1 MYIIHFYGSGF
12 TTLIRF
18 NYWILCETVL
28 PGQGDVPRLAEV
40 DFTDTDHDVEI
51 LEEQT
56 QFCTNHEKHADMCS
70 LDRLELTASALND
83 RLHELKIPH

>member
-1 MYIIHFYGSGF
+1 MIGWSLVSSLRTKILALVWYSSRVPDYI
-12 TTLIRF
+12 
-18 NYWILCETVL
+18 NLCRRKSK
-28 PGQGDVPRLAEV
+28 RLH
-40 DFTDTDHDVEI
+40 DHDVEI

-56 QFCTNHEKHADMCS
+56 QFCTNHEKYADMCS

>member
-1 MYIIHFYGSGF
+1 MIGWSLVWSLR
-12 TTLIRF
+12 TQR
-18 NYWILCETVL
+18 CKSK
-28 PGQGDVPRLAEV
+28 RLH
-40 DFTDTDHDVEI
+40 DHDVEI

>member
-1 MYIIHFYGSGF
+1 MISRKFTSHKNISLSLVLVTRVPDYI
-12 TTLIRF
+12 
-18 NYWILCETVL
+18 NLCRRKSK
-28 PGQGDVPRLAEV
+28 RLH
-40 DFTDTDHDVEI
+40 DHDVEI

-56 QFCTNHEKHADMCS
+56 QFCTNHEKYADMCS